1 MRVGRWAGKH
11 KGSGKGKYGSEEF
24 AWESGSDRMGIAEII
39 VIKNC

>member
-39 VIKNC
+39 VIKNW